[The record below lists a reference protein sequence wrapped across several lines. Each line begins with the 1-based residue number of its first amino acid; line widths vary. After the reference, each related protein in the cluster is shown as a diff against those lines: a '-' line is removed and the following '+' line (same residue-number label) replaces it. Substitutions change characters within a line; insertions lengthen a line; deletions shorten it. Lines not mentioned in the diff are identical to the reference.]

1 MLTINEIET
10 IVQEFCT
17 HDIQDTDLNRI
28 ILNQLLKQTNLE
40 TIEEV
45 QKILSLYKDAKS
57 GWLKAGLEN
66 VLLYGKFPVT
76 IEEVGM
82 GTTNNPSI
90 VPTQPLVWPTS
101 VPPVSV
107 PPVKFEPYCNYN
119 DSKSE
124 NLTKVK

>member
-10 IVQEFCT
+10 IVQAFCT

-28 ILNQLLKQTNLE
+28 ILNHLLKQTNLE

-45 QKILSLYKDAKS
+45 QQVLNLYKNTKS
-57 GWLKAGLEN
+57 KWLKAGLEN
-66 VLLYGKFPVT
+66 VLLYGEFPVN
-76 IEEVGM
+76 IKEVGM

-90 VPTQPLVWPTS
+90 VPTKPIVWPID
-101 VPPVSV
+101 VPPA
-107 PPVKFEPYCNYN
+107 KFEPYCNYN
-119 DSKSE
+119 DYKSE

>member
-10 IVQEFCT
+10 IVHAFCT
-17 HDIQDTDLNRI
+17 HDIQDTDLNHI

-57 GWLKAGLEN
+57 GWLKTGLEN
-66 VLLYGKFPVT
+66 VLLQGEFPVT
-76 IEEVGM
+76 IKEVGM

-101 VPPVSV
+101 VPPV
-107 PPVKFEPYCNYN
+107 KFEPYCNYN
-119 DSKSE
+119 DYKSE

>member
-10 IVQEFCT
+10 IVQAFCT

-28 ILNQLLKQTNLE
+28 ILNQLLKQTNLA

-45 QKILSLYKDAKS
+45 QQVLSLYKDTKS
-57 GWLKAGLEN
+57 GWLKTGLEN
-66 VLLYGKFPVT
+66 VLLYGEFPVN
-76 IEEVGM
+76 IKEVGM

-90 VPTQPLVWPTS
+90 VPTQPFVWTTS
-101 VPPVSV
+101 VPPSV
-107 PPVKFEPYCNYN
+107 PPAKFEPYCNYN
-119 DSKSE
+119 DYKSE

>member
-10 IVQEFCT
+10 IVQAFCT

-45 QKILSLYKDAKS
+45 QQVLNLYKDTKS

-66 VLLYGKFPVT
+66 VLLHGEFPVA
-76 IEEVGM
+76 IKEVGM

-90 VPTQPLVWPTS
+90 VPTQPFVWPTN
-101 VPPVSV
+101 V

-119 DSKSE
+119 DYKSE